1 MITRS
6 IQAAIQDR
14 LKRFPVIGIIGPR
27 QVGKST
33 LVKFLLKNALKN
45 SLYLD
50 LELPSDQNALRDPE
64 LFFREN
70 INKTL
75 ALDEI
80 QLRPG
85 LFPVIRSVI
94 DIRRK
99 PARFIV
105 TGSASPSLLQQGA
118 ETLAGRIVFCE
129 LHPFS
134 LSEIQKADYRKLWL
148 RGGFPASYLAK
159 SNAAGF
165 EWLNSFINTYVQRD
179 LPGLGLPAN
188 RTLMIRLLQMISH
201 THGSIFNYSTLS
213 RSLGVSVTT
222 VLKYIDMLEDT
233 FVIRRLPAFHVN
245 LKKRIVKAPK
255 AFIRDTGLLH
265 SLWNVNSMPG
275 LLGHHLAGH
284 SWEGFVIQQ
293 IAANLKENAQLYYYR
308 TQDGAEADLVITQ
321 ADKPFVCV
329 EIKLT
334 DNPALTKGNH
344 IALQDLK
351 AKHNFIV
358 TPSAIEHAFD
368 KNIRVV
374 DLNTL
379 IMKLRQLKLF
389 Y

>member
-1 MITRS
+1 ML
-6 IQAAIQDR
+6 DR
-14 LKRFPVIGIIGPR
+14 LKRFPVVGIIGPR

-33 LVKFLLKNALKN
+33 LVKTMLKSTLKD

-64 LFFREN
+64 LYFREN
-70 INKTL
+70 LNKTL

-85 LFPVIRSVI
+85 LFPVMRSVI
-94 DIRRK
+94 DIKRK
-99 PARFIV
+99 SSMFLV
-105 TGSASPSLLQQGA
+105 TGSASPALLQQGS
-118 ETLAGRIVFCE
+118 ETLAGRIIFCE

-134 LSEIQKADYRKLWL
+134 ISEIGVTDNKKLWL

-159 SNAAGF
+159 NNAVSF

-179 LPGLGLPAN
+179 LPALGLPAN
-188 RTLMIRLLQMISH
+188 RTLMVRLLQMISN
-201 THGSIFNYSTLS
+201 THGSILNYSSLS
-213 RSLGVSVTT
+213 KSLGVSVTT
-222 VLKYIDMLEDT
+222 VQKYVDILEDT
-233 FVIRRLPAFHVN
+233 FIVRRLSAYHVN

-255 AFIRDTGLLH
+255 AYIRDTGLLH
-265 SLWNVNSMPG
+265 SLWNVNNTTS
-275 LLGHHLAGH
+275 LFGHHLVGH

-293 IAANLKENAQLYYYR
+293 IAANLKDHALLYYYR
-308 TQDGAEADLVITQ
+308 TQDGAEADLVIAV
-321 ADKPFVCV
+321 ADKPFVCM

-334 DNPALTKGNH
+334 DNPVLTKGNY

-358 TPSAIEHAFD
+358 TPSAKEHAFD

-374 DLNTL
+374 DLNALMKKLKTL
-379 IMKLRQLKLF
+379 NVC